1 MEFAPGSGGWA
12 APRYAAAV
20 EEGLPAIQLYN
31 LDTDIKEQHNVYK
44 ENPEVVKSLTA
55 LLQNYIDKGRSTP
68 GAPQKNDTPVDLWY
82 NTKLPEKDKTI
93 N

>member
-1 MEFAPGSGGWA
+1 
-12 APRYAAAV
+12 
-20 EEGLPAIQLYN
+20 LYN
-31 LDTDIKEQHNVYK
+31 LDIDIKEQHNVYK